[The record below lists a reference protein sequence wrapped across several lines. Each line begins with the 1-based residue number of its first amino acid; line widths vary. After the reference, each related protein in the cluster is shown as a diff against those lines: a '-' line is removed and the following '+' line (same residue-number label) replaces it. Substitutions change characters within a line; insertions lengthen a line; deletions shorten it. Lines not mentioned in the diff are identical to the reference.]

1 MPRVRRATPRPRPQ
15 VSALTAVP
23 GDTERLSWETWM
35 RCHTPQGPLPT
46 CRRWAGQSLRM
57 SPLGRDSA
65 SAPAPDSGG
74 LAAEP
79 GAGQGAS
86 QGTRPRWC
94 RVKCQGKLWE
104 VPRQIP
110 ERLLAPAYNTG
121 NESDAEHPHR
131 GSHATLGA
139 RHQVLSGCLWLGRA
153 LLGTLL
159 SPEGGVV
166 TH

>member
-15 VSALTAVP
+15 VICTDRSPRGHRAPFLGTLDEMPHTSRTTAHVP
-23 GDTERLSWETWM
+23 KVGWTKPPNVTSREGL
-35 RCHTPQGPLPT
+35 CL
-46 CRRWAGQSLRM
+46 C
-57 SPLGRDSA
+57 
-65 SAPAPDSGG
+65 PAPDSGG

-86 QGTRPRWC
+86 LGTRPRWC

-121 NESDAEHPHR
+121 SESDAEHPHR